1 MSSNV
6 TGEFELIRRYFT
18 RPSGVATSATKA
30 VVATTVSTAPAT
42 AIPTTPTTP
51 KTPTTATTASTV
63 VLGIGD
69 DCALIAPTP
78 GHELAFSTDMLV
90 EGRHFIAGTDPE
102 RLGHKTLA
110 VNLSDCAAIG
120 ARPRYA
126 LLAGALPDADPAWLS
141 GFSRGLFALADRFDV
156 ELIGGDTTRGPRNLC
171 MTIIGEVPSGQALL
185 RSGARVGDV
194 VWVSGELGSAAVGLA
209 LLQKTLPD
217 GAADA
222 LTATDRTQAI
232 DALERPEPR
241 VPLGLALRGI
251 ATSAIDVSDGLI
263 GDLGHVLERSGV
275 GADIDLARV
284 PCQPWLRSM
293 ASALASRASRDF
305 AMRAMLAGG
314 DDYELCFTA
323 PSSREGDVHAAA
335 REARVAVTAIG
346 RIVLGTGL
354 TVRDQSGAVLPLENV
369 RAFDHFQ

>member
-18 RPSGVATSATKA
+18 RPPRTAAT
-30 VVATTVSTAPAT
+30 ATTAAT
-42 AIPTTPTTP
+42 AATAATA
-51 KTPTTATTASTV
+51 TTATTASTV

-110 VNLSDCAAIG
+110 VNLSDCAAMG

-126 LLAGALPDADPAWLS
+126 LLAGALPDADPAWLT

-185 RSGARVGDV
+185 RSGARAGDV

-209 LLQKTLPD
+209 LLQETIPD
-217 GAADA
+217 RALDA
-222 LTATDRTQAI
+222 LTATDRAQAI

-241 VPLGLALRGI
+241 VGLGLALRGI

-284 PCQPWLRSM
+284 PCRPWLRSM
-293 ASALASRASRDF
+293 TSAPALRGPRDF
-305 AMRAMLAGG
+305 AIRSMLAGG

-323 PSSREGDVHAAA
+323 PPSREGDVHAAA
-335 REARVAVTAIG
+335 RKARVAVTAIG
-346 RIVLGTGL
+346 RIVERTAL
-354 TVRDQSGAVLPLENV
+354 TVRDQRGALLPLENV